1 MSSVHMLYLF
11 HSFLI
16 PNINAYPI
24 VVFGFWKWTSSKWFG
39 IDVLLPLDEVELTL
53 FIKGK
58 QLNVNTKIQENV
70 FIAKW

>member
-1 MSSVHMLYLF
+1 
-11 HSFLI
+11 
-16 PNINAYPI
+16 
-24 VVFGFWKWTSSKWFG
+24 
-39 IDVLLPLDEVELTL
+39 LLPLDEVELTL